1 MDSKSIVSVGDCDF
15 LVAEQLVSFG
25 EIGETKSGATAG
37 ILFGYNFV
45 AYLKM

>member
-1 MDSKSIVSVGDCDF
+1 MDSESVICVGDGDF
-15 LVAEQLVSFG
+15 LAAEQLVSFG
-25 EIGETKSGATAG
+25 EIGEAKPGATAG